1 MVFPAKQHHNININI
16 DSLSLV
22 PSKTAR
28 NLWVIIDDQLT
39 LMAHIASVSRSCRFA
54 LFNIRKIRP
63 YLTQYATQLLVQTLV
78 NSRLDYCNALLT
90 GLPACVVK
98 SLQMIQNVA
107 ARLVFNQPKRA
118 HVTPLLIELHWL
130 PVAARIK
137 FKSLMLAY
145 GVIASSAP
153 TYLNVLG
160 CCARLESVVWHC
172 RLCKYGNPE
181 FSFVV
186 PRWWNELPSTT
197 RAGASLSTFKKLL
210 KTQLF
215 REHLPS

>member
-1 MVFPAKQHHNININI
+1 
-16 DSLSLV
+16 
-22 PSKTAR
+22 
-28 NLWVIIDDQLT
+28 
-39 LMAHIASVSRSCRFA
+39 
-54 LFNIRKIRP
+54 IRP

-78 NSRLDYCNALLT
+78 SSRLDYCNALLT
-90 GLPACVVK
+90 GLPACVVET
-98 SLQMIQNVA
+98 LQMIQNAA

-137 FKSLMLAY
+137 FKSLMLA
-145 GVIASSAP
+145 GSAP
-153 TYLNVLG
+153 TYLNALVRANVTPRTLRSS
-160 CCARLESVVWHC
+160 CERRLALPSVQARQS
-172 RLCKYGNPE
+172 RL

-197 RAGASLSTFKKLL
+197 RAGASLPTFKKLL

-215 REHLPS
+215 

>member
-1 MVFPAKQHHNININI
+1 MKNHHLQLNLAKTELMVFPAKQAIHHNISINI

-39 LMAHIASVSRSCRFA
+39 FTDHIASVSRSCRFA

-78 NSRLDYCNALLT
+78 SSRLDYCNALLT

-98 SLQMIQNVA
+98 PLQMIQNAA

-145 GVIASSAP
+145 RVIAGLALPSVQERQS
-153 TYLNVLG
+153 
-160 CCARLESVVWHC
+160 RL
-172 RLCKYGNPE
+172 
-181 FSFVV
+181 FSFIV

-197 RAGASLSTFKKLL
+197 RAGASHSTFKTLW